1 MNKSKL
7 RKKAKENGWSDAEI
21 FQMFS
26 NPIKIR
32 LMTNVPKS
40 AYTLS
45 PYKEPNKDGKVVF
58 K

>member
-32 LMTNVPKS
+32 LMTSVPKS
-40 AYTLS
+40 SYTLS
-45 PYKEPNKDGKVVF
+45 PYKEKENETNQ
-58 K
+58 

>member
-21 FQMFS
+21 FQMFN
-26 NPIKIR
+26 NPIMIR

-45 PYKEPNKDGKVVF
+45 PYKEKENETNQ
-58 K
+58 

>member
-7 RKKAKENGWSDAEI
+7 RKKVKENGWSDAEI
-21 FQMFS
+21 FQMFN
-26 NPIKIR
+26 NPIMIR

-45 PYKEPNKDGKVVF
+45 PYEEKENETNQ
-58 K
+58 